1 MSTLKMRERCRKP
14 GLKYYRTHLDRSWL
28 GSFSTFKTLW
38 TRTTPGEVTDDT
50 RRASGVKCC
59 LLIGLHL
66 DCARL
71 PIGCR
76 AFATNL
82 RNIEERRRRRFR
94 SCAIEN
100 NHEFSGRESYAS
112 YVNVNAHR
120 LTSSSCVCGSFYL
133 DSDWLRSPR
142 APPPSCTGLTEA
154 PPSSGLNKQKQ
165 IRRSHHVSVKGA
177 GHLLQSGPITRASD
191 SAYVWEQLPVTQTA
205 HVKGA
210 VRNIN

>member
-28 GSFSTFKTLW
+28 GSCSTFKTLW

-66 DCARL
+66 DWARL

-76 AFATNL
+76 AFATKP
-82 RNIEERRRRRFR
+82 EERRRAAAASFQKLCDRKQSRVQRTRELRVVRQCKCSPSDFLFLCLR
-94 SCAIEN
+94 LLLPWLWLAEES
-100 NHEFSGRESYAS
+100 SGSAS
-112 YVNVNAHR
+112 
-120 LTSSSCVCGSFYL
+120 
-133 DSDWLRSPR
+133 
-142 APPPSCTGLTEA
+142 SCTGLTEA

-191 SAYVWEQLPVTQTA
+191 FRIRLRAASCDTN
-205 HVKGA
+205 GSC
-210 VRNIN
+210 